1 MCRAIEILT
10 MHVSQINLADII
22 VGKDCS
28 YYKVGRISNS
38 CFLSK
43 QKFNSGFQYQRLPP
57 VLAYFSEAEIRKTVS
72 SKYYF

>member
-22 VGKDCS
+22 VVKDCS

-38 CFLSK
+38 L
-43 QKFNSGFQYQRLPP
+43 
-57 VLAYFSEAEIRKTVS
+57 FSIKTKV
-72 SKYYF
+72 

>member
-38 CFLSK
+38 L
-43 QKFNSGFQYQRLPP
+43 
-57 VLAYFSEAEIRKTVS
+57 FSIKTKV
-72 SKYYF
+72 